1 MVEVVTRCQHS
12 RSSAK
17 GAINRANAPPGH
29 RDYGAVIVEA
39 KVHFLCPRN
48 WRWPCRRPVSWPPAG
63 LDERLLPTRDPVCDS
78 GNSVGAERPG
88 HLGVG
93 ETMSDSVSLDALMLA
108 DSPRLDGEDPKHV
121 ELLAGAG
128 AHLPPV
134 LVHRSTMRVIDGTH
148 RILAA
153 RLRGDSEISITYFDG
168 TDFEAFVQSVQSNVQ
183 HGLPLTRADRE
194 AAVLRILESQAAWS
208 DRAIAEVTGL
218 SAPTVGAIRSRATAN
233 SCQSQAR
240 IGKDGRIRP
249 LTTAEGRR
257 AAAKIITERPDAPL
271 REIAS
276 TAGISTG
283 TARDVRDRLRRGDD
297 PVPIKY
303 SKNKVLPEP
312 PRQASV
318 GPDLQ
323 GLRKDPS
330 LRFNA
335 VARTLLQWL
344 SICDINDDQ
353 RNNLIQGVPEYRR
366 DNFAELA
373 LVCAERWKDLAEELR
388 QPNRNT
394 G

>member
-1 MVEVVTRCQHS
+1 M
-12 RSSAK
+12 
-17 GAINRANAPPGH
+17 
-29 RDYGAVIVEA
+29 
-39 KVHFLCPRN
+39 
-48 WRWPCRRPVSWPPAG
+48 
-63 LDERLLPTRDPVCDS
+63 
-78 GNSVGAERPG
+78 
-88 HLGVG
+88 
-93 ETMSDSVSLDALMLA
+93 SLDALMLA
-108 DSPRLDGEDPKHV
+108 DSLRLDGEDPKHV
-121 ELLAGAG
+121 ELLAEAD
-128 AHLPPV
+128 ADLPPV
-134 LVHRSTMRVIDGTH
+134 LVQRSTMRVIDGKH

-153 RLRGDSEISITYFDG
+153 RLRGDSEITITYFDG
-168 TDFEAFVQSVQSNVQ
+168 TDFEAFVQSVRSNVR

-218 SAPTVGAIRSRATAN
+218 SAPTVGAIRSRATDN
-233 SCQSQAR
+233 SSQSHAR
-240 IGKDGRIRP
+240 IGRDGRIRP

-257 AAAKIITERPDAPL
+257 AAAKIIAERPDAPL

-297 PVPIKY
+297 PVPMKY
-303 SKNKVLPEP
+303 SKEKVLPEP
-312 PRQASV
+312 PRPGSV
-318 GPDLQ
+318 SPDLQ

-335 VARTLLQWL
+335 VARTLLHWL

-353 RNNLIQGVPEYRR
+353 RHNLIQGVPEYRR

-373 LVCAERWKDLAEELR
+373 LVCAERWKNLANELR

>member
-1 MVEVVTRCQHS
+1 M
-12 RSSAK
+12 
-17 GAINRANAPPGH
+17 
-29 RDYGAVIVEA
+29 
-39 KVHFLCPRN
+39 
-48 WRWPCRRPVSWPPAG
+48 
-63 LDERLLPTRDPVCDS
+63 
-78 GNSVGAERPG
+78 
-88 HLGVG
+88 
-93 ETMSDSVSLDALMLA
+93 SLDALMLA

-128 AHLPPV
+128 ADLPPV

-218 SAPTVGAIRSRATAN
+218 SAPTVGAIRSRATDN
-233 SCQSQAR
+233 SCQSHAR

-257 AAAKIITERPDAPL
+257 AAAKIIAERPDAPL

-297 PVPIKY
+297 PVPMKY

-312 PRQASV
+312 PRQRSA

-353 RNNLIQGVPEYRR
+353 RHNLIQGVPEYRR

-373 LVCAERWKDLAEELR
+373 LVCAERWRNLAEELR

>member
-1 MVEVVTRCQHS
+1 
-12 RSSAK
+12 
-17 GAINRANAPPGH
+17 
-29 RDYGAVIVEA
+29 
-39 KVHFLCPRN
+39 
-48 WRWPCRRPVSWPPAG
+48 
-63 LDERLLPTRDPVCDS
+63 
-78 GNSVGAERPG
+78 
-88 HLGVG
+88 
-93 ETMSDSVSLDALMLA
+93 MSDSVSLDTLMLA

-121 ELLAGAG
+121 ELLAVAG
-128 AHLPPV
+128 APLPPV
-134 LVHRSTMRVIDGTH
+134 LVHRSTMRVIDGIH

-153 RLRGDSEISITYFDG
+153 RLRGDSEIAVTYFEG
-168 TDFEAFVQSVQSNVQ
+168 TDFEAFVRSVQSNVQ

-218 SAPTVGAIRSRATAN
+218 SAPTVGAIRSRATDN
-233 SCQSQAR
+233 SSQSQAR

-257 AAAKIITERPDAPL
+257 AAAKIIAERPDAPL

-276 TAGISTG
+276 TAGISMG
-283 TARDVRDRLRRGDD
+283 TARDVRDRLQRGDD

-303 SKNKVLPEP
+303 SKDKVPPEP
-312 PRQASV
+312 PRQDSAA

-353 RNNLIQGVPEYRR
+353 RNNLIQSVPEYRR

-373 LVCAERWKDLAEELR
+373 LVCAERWRNLAKELR
-388 QPNRNT
+388 QPNRDT

>member
-1 MVEVVTRCQHS
+1 M
-12 RSSAK
+12 
-17 GAINRANAPPGH
+17 
-29 RDYGAVIVEA
+29 
-39 KVHFLCPRN
+39 
-48 WRWPCRRPVSWPPAG
+48 
-63 LDERLLPTRDPVCDS
+63 
-78 GNSVGAERPG
+78 
-88 HLGVG
+88 
-93 ETMSDSVSLDALMLA
+93 
-108 DSPRLDGEDPKHV
+108 
-121 ELLAGAG
+121 LAGAG
-128 AHLPPV
+128 ARLPPV

-153 RLRGDSEISITYFDG
+153 RRRGDSEIAITYFDG
-168 TDFEAFVQSVQSNVQ
+168 TDFEAFVQSVQSNVR

-194 AAVLRILESQAAWS
+194 AAVLRILAARPAWS
-208 DRAIAEVTGL
+208 DRAVAEVTGL
-218 SAPTVGAIRSRATAN
+218 SAPTVGAIRNRATGN
-233 SCQSQAR
+233 SCQSHAR

-257 AAAKIITERPDAPL
+257 AAAKIIAERPDASL

-297 PVPIKY
+297 PVPMKY
-303 SKNKVLPEP
+303 AKNAVIPV
-312 PRQASV
+312 PRRPDSA

-373 LVCAERWKDLAEELR
+373 LVCAEQWRNLAQELR

>member
-1 MVEVVTRCQHS
+1 M
-12 RSSAK
+12 
-17 GAINRANAPPGH
+17 
-29 RDYGAVIVEA
+29 
-39 KVHFLCPRN
+39 
-48 WRWPCRRPVSWPPAG
+48 
-63 LDERLLPTRDPVCDS
+63 
-78 GNSVGAERPG
+78 
-88 HLGVG
+88 
-93 ETMSDSVSLDALMLA
+93 SLDALILA
-108 DSPRLDGEDPKHV
+108 GSPRLDGEDSKHV

-128 AHLPPV
+128 ARLPPV

-153 RLRGDSEISITYFDG
+153 RRRGDTEIAVKYFEG
-168 TDFEAFVQSVQSNVQ
+168 TDFEAFVQSVQSNVR

-194 AAVLRILESQAAWS
+194 AAVLRILESQPAWS
-208 DRAIAEVTGL
+208 DRAIADVTGL
-218 SAPTVGAIRSRATAN
+218 SAPTVGAIRSRATGN
-233 SCQSQAR
+233 SSQSHTR
-240 IGKDGRIRP
+240 IGKDGRVRP
-249 LTTAEGRR
+249 LNTAEGRR
-257 AAAKIITERPDAPL
+257 AAAKIIAERPDAPL

-303 SKNKVLPEP
+303 AKNRVIPGP
-312 PRQASV
+312 SRQRST

-353 RNNLIQGVPEYRR
+353 RNNLIQGLPEYRR

-373 LVCAERWKDLAEELR
+373 LVCAERWKNLAEELR